1 MTTKSWQICYGLSR
15 LATSWMWSSRSW
27 RLQNFPLGY
36 NGTRRLASSHSRGM
50 SFSKEPVSRGR
61 TTWHLIPQ
69 VQTAVETIFDELHS
83 LGLKPNMNKGKTE
96 VVLSIRGPKRTPV
109 AQHLHGPCN
118 SHIVLPNQPQD
129 FSNLRVVPH
138 YIHLGGMISHSGKLR
153 CEIRRRLGIAQ
164 QSFRDLAPKVF
175 SNAKVSLDTRL
186 AIFNSTV
193 WMALIYGVGTWGRL
207 TPVESRL
214 WHAGV
219 FRLYKGL
226 LRRIVPP
233 ATLLK
238 FSDDQVLSKVRL
250 PHPEDII
257 RLCRLRHFG
266 QTLGRAPDYFWALL
280 AEEGQWLQTL
290 KDDFVWLYSNIDGLT
305 SMPCPGEQPHEWHDL
320 ILNKPGRWRGL
331 VKRVACHSTL
341 QRVVQA
347 DQRIFHKNFLELL
360 YAAGLRCYTPT
371 TI

>member
-1 MTTKSWQICYGLSR
+1 MQVAARFQEMTAL
-15 LATSWMWSSRSW
+15 
-27 RLQNFPLGY
+27 
-36 NGTRRLASSHSRGM
+36 
-50 SFSKEPVSRGR
+50 E
-61 TTWHLIPQ
+61 
-69 VQTAVETIFDELHS
+69 
-83 LGLKPNMNKGKTE
+83 
-96 VVLSIRGPKRTPV
+96 
-109 AQHLHGPCN
+109 GPCN

-164 QSFRDLAPKVF
+164 QSLMAPKVF

-360 YAAGLRCYTPT
+360 YAAGLRCYIHPMRPSVDQAERHRCIICQRAVQMHVGICKMVPHACPVGKTTPPT
-371 TI
+371 KG